1 MRKTDCVPSLKLQC
15 VLFLS
20 LEKKKRI
27 CDQNNRVQ
35 IKNEW
40 NQNLKKRFK
49 EIPHDKALRVKF
61 LKIKENLVISQNLW
75 QQQKKKKSGIFFF
88 LRTYTNSKNFLQ
100 EKEQF
105 QGLGSIP

>member
-40 NQNLKKRFK
+40 NQNFKKRFK